1 MSFRLG
7 SLLLALALA
16 GACTA
21 PPAEAP
27 PPAVEAAT
35 PQPGT
40 APSLRAALGAEP
52 LHPATLLQDQ
62 GRRRL
67 WRWGEGVALQTE
79 GPRVVA
85 TAGLAEV
92 LVGTRVV
99 GHDPLATPDALLA
112 GEAETLRLVDLA
124 TAARDPAG
132 MRFGLSIACRL
143 RATVPEDRPDVIE
156 VTEACRGAEGI
167 GAHTNRFV
175 LRRADA
181 AALRT
186 EQWIGPG
193 LPLLVTE
200 P

>member
-1 MSFRLG
+1 MAIRPSA
-7 SLLLALALA
+7 LLLALALPGGCA
-16 GACTA
+16 A
-21 PPAEAP
+21 PPAADIR
-27 PPAVEAAT
+27 PPAVAV
-35 PQPGT
+35 PRPGA
-40 APSLRAALGAEP
+40 APSLQVALGADP
-52 LHPATLLQDQ
+52 LRPATLLQDQ

-85 TAGLAEV
+85 TAGLGEV

-99 GHDPLATPDALLA
+99 GADPLAMPETLLA

-143 RATVPEDRPDVIE
+143 RATAPEDRPGVIE
-156 VTEACRGAEGI
+156 VTEACRSAEGI

-193 LPLLVTE
+193 LPLLATE